1 MNAIVIGMEGTETVF
16 EDSEKTFIE
25 LSNSQRL
32 QIINALINSKMN
44 LTLIAKH
51 LGITMQE
58 AHRNFNRLMEAGIV
72 SKDSNGA
79 YSLTTFG
86 NTIVTQIPSINFLS
100 KNKAYFSDHYF
111 ADLPMKFVQRIGSL
125 DNSTFVQG
133 LVAVIEEIKEMY
145 RHSEE
150 FIYGMIPQVPLDLM
164 EVAAKVVKDRK
175 ISFNYILPKN
185 AVIPKKGKDFLNDI
199 NFHDLL
205 KNGLVERKMVEEV
218 KVSVVLNEK
227 KALVMFPSI
236 KGETDMNGAFLSS
249 VNRNKDNDIKNM
261 LFHEWCLDYF
271 RYCWLRSKP
280 FDNTKL
286 REV

>member
-1 MNAIVIGMEGTETVF
+1 MNIIVIDMENAGSVF

-32 QIINALINSKMN
+32 QIINALTHSSMN

-58 AHRNFNRLMEAGIV
+58 AHRNFNRLMDAGIV
-72 SKDSNGA
+72 SKDSSGS

-100 KNKAYFSDHYF
+100 KNKNYFSDHYF

-125 DNSTFVQG
+125 DNSKFIQG

-145 RHSEE
+145 RFSEE
-150 FIYGMIPQVPLDLM
+150 YIYGMIPQVPLDLM
-164 EVAAKVVKDRK
+164 EVAAKTVKERK
-175 ISFNYILPKN
+175 IKFNYILPKN
-185 AVIPKKGKDFLNDI
+185 AVIPKKGKDFLNEI
-199 NFHDLL
+199 NYQELL
-205 KNGLVERKMVEEV
+205 KNGLVERKMVEDV
-218 KVSVVLNEK
+218 RISVVLNEK

-236 KGETDMNGAFLSS
+236 KGETDMNGAFSNS
-249 VNRNKDNDIKNM
+249 IHKENNK

-271 RYCWLRSKP
+271 RYCWLSSKP
-280 FDNTKL
+280 FDNAKL

>member
-1 MNAIVIGMEGTETVF
+1 MENTGSIF
-16 EDSEKTFIE
+16 EESERTFIE

-32 QIINALINSKMN
+32 QIINALRNSSMN

-58 AHRNFNRLMEAGIV
+58 AHRNFNRLMDAGIV
-72 SKDSNGA
+72 TRDSTGS

-86 NTIVTQIPSINFLS
+86 NTIITQLPSINFLS
-100 KNKAYFSDHYF
+100 KNKNYFSDHYF

-125 DNSTFVQG
+125 DNSKFIQG
-133 LVAVIEEIKEMY
+133 LVAVIEEIKELY

-150 FIYGMIPQVPLDLM
+150 YIYGMIPQVPLDLM
-164 EVAAKVVKDRK
+164 EVAVKTVMDCK
-175 ISFNYILPKN
+175 IKFNYILPKN
-185 AVIPKKGKDFLNDI
+185 AIIPRKGKDFLNEI
-199 NFHDLL
+199 NYQELL
-205 KNGLVERKMVEEV
+205 KSGSIERKMIDEV

-227 KALVMFPSI
+227 KSLVMFPSI
-236 KGETDMNGAFLSS
+236 KGETDMNGAFSS
-249 VNRNKDNDIKNM
+249 GMDKDNNK

-271 RYCWLRSKP
+271 RYSWLDSKP
-280 FDNTKL
+280 FDNSKL

>member
-1 MNAIVIGMEGTETVF
+1 
-16 EDSEKTFIE
+16 
-25 LSNSQRL
+25 
-32 QIINALINSKMN
+32 
-44 LTLIAKH
+44 
-51 LGITMQE
+51 
-58 AHRNFNRLMEAGIV
+58 MEAGIV

-100 KNKAYFSDHYF
+100 KNKTFFSDHFF

-125 DNSTFVQG
+125 DDSTFVEG
-133 LVAVIEEIKEMY
+133 LVAVIGEIKEMY

-185 AVIPKKGKDFLNDI
+185 AAIPKKGKDFLNEI

-205 KNGLVERKMVEEV
+205 KSGLVERKMTEEV
-218 KVSVVLNEK
+218 KVAVVLNEK
-227 KALVMFPSI
+227 KALVMFPST
-236 KGETDMNGAFLSS
+236 KGETDMNGAFLGSI
-249 VNRNKDNDIKNM
+249 NRNDDNGKNM

-271 RYCWLRSKP
+271 RYSWLRSKP

>member
-1 MNAIVIGMEGTETVF
+1 MNIIVIDMENGESVF

-32 QIINALINSKMN
+32 QIINALINSSMN

-58 AHRNFNRLMEAGIV
+58 AHRNFNRLMDAGIV
-72 SKDSNGA
+72 SKDSSGS

-100 KNKAYFSDHYF
+100 KNKNYFSDHYF

-125 DNSTFVQG
+125 DNSNFIQG

-145 RHSEE
+145 RYSEE
-150 FIYGMIPQVPLDLM
+150 YIYGMIPQVPLDLM
-164 EVAAKVVKDRK
+164 EVAAKTVKERK
-175 ISFNYILPKN
+175 IKFNYILPKN
-185 AVIPKKGKDFLNDI
+185 AVIPKKGKDFLNEI
-199 NFHDLL
+199 NYQELI
-205 KNGLVERKMVEEV
+205 KNGLVERKMIEDVR
-218 KVSVVLNEK
+218 VSVVLNEK

-236 KGETDMNGAFLSS
+236 KGETDMNGAFSNS
-249 VNRNKDNDIKNM
+249 IHKENNK

-271 RYCWLRSKP
+271 RYCWLSSKP
-280 FDNTKL
+280 FDNAKL

>member
-1 MNAIVIGMEGTETVF
+1 MDIIVIDMENGESVF

-32 QIINALINSKMN
+32 QIINALINSSMN
-44 LTLIAKH
+44 LTLISKH

-58 AHRNFNRLMEAGIV
+58 AHRNFNRLMDAGIV
-72 SKDSNGA
+72 SKDSSGS

-100 KNKAYFSDHYF
+100 KNKNYFSDHYF

-125 DNSTFVQG
+125 DNSKFIQG

-145 RHSEE
+145 RYSEE
-150 FIYGMIPQVPLDLM
+150 YIYGMIPQVPLDLM
-164 EVAAKVVKDRK
+164 EVAAKTVKERK
-175 ISFNYILPKN
+175 IKFNYILPKN
-185 AVIPKKGKDFLNDI
+185 AVIPKKGKDFLNEI
-199 NFHDLL
+199 NYPELL
-205 KNGLVERKMVEEV
+205 KNGLVERKMIEDVR
-218 KVSVVLNEK
+218 VSVVLNEK

-236 KGETDMNGAFLSS
+236 KGETDMNGAFSNS
-249 VNRNKDNDIKNM
+249 IYKENNK

-271 RYCWLRSKP
+271 RYCWLSSKP
-280 FDNTKL
+280 FDNAKL

>member
-1 MNAIVIGMEGTETVF
+1 MNIIVIDMENGGSVF

-32 QIINALINSKMN
+32 QIINALTNSSMN

-58 AHRNFNRLMEAGIV
+58 AHRNFNRLMDAGIV
-72 SKDSNGA
+72 SKDSSGS

-100 KNKAYFSDHYF
+100 KNKKYFSDHYF

-125 DNSTFVQG
+125 ESSKFIQG

-145 RHSEE
+145 RYSEE
-150 FIYGMIPQVPLDLM
+150 YIYGMIPQVPLDLM
-164 EVAAKVVKDRK
+164 EVAAKTVKERK
-175 ISFNYILPKN
+175 IKFNYILPKN
-185 AVIPKKGKDFLNDI
+185 AVIPKKGKDFLNEI
-199 NFHDLL
+199 NYPELL
-205 KNGLVERKMVEEV
+205 KKGLVERKMIEDVR
-218 KVSVVLNEK
+218 VSVVLNEK

-236 KGETDMNGAFLSS
+236 KGETDMNGAFSNS
-249 VNRNKDNDIKNM
+249 IHKENNK

-271 RYCWLRSKP
+271 RYCWLSSKP
-280 FDNTKL
+280 FDNAKL

>member
-1 MNAIVIGMEGTETVF
+1 MNIIVIDMENAGSVF

-32 QIINALINSKMN
+32 QIINALTHSSMN

-58 AHRNFNRLMEAGIV
+58 AHRNFNRLMDAGIV
-72 SKDSNGA
+72 SKDSSGS

-100 KNKAYFSDHYF
+100 KNKNYFSDHYF

-125 DNSTFVQG
+125 DNSKFIQG

-145 RHSEE
+145 RFSEE
-150 FIYGMIPQVPLDLM
+150 YIYGMIPQVPLDLM
-164 EVAAKVVKDRK
+164 EVAAKTVKERK
-175 ISFNYILPKN
+175 IKFNYILPKN
-185 AVIPKKGKDFLNDI
+185 AAIPKKGKDFLNEI
-199 NFHDLL
+199 NYQELL
-205 KNGLVERKMVEEV
+205 KNGLVERKMVEDV
-218 KVSVVLNEK
+218 RISVVLNEK

-236 KGETDMNGAFLSS
+236 K
-249 VNRNKDNDIKNM
+249 
-261 LFHEWCLDYF
+261 
-271 RYCWLRSKP
+271 
-280 FDNTKL
+280 
-286 REV
+286 

>member
-1 MNAIVIGMEGTETVF
+1 MENAGSVF

-32 QIINALINSKMN
+32 QIINALTHSSMN

-58 AHRNFNRLMEAGIV
+58 AHRNFNRLMDAGIV
-72 SKDSNGA
+72 SKDSSGS

-100 KNKAYFSDHYF
+100 KNKNYFSDHYF

-125 DNSTFVQG
+125 DNSKFIQG

-145 RHSEE
+145 RFSEE
-150 FIYGMIPQVPLDLM
+150 YIYGMIPQVPLDLM
-164 EVAAKVVKDRK
+164 EVAAKTVKERK
-175 ISFNYILPKN
+175 IKFNYILPKN
-185 AVIPKKGKDFLNDI
+185 AVIPKKGKDFLNEI
-199 NFHDLL
+199 NYQELL
-205 KNGLVERKMVEEV
+205 KNGLVERKMIEDVR
-218 KVSVVLNEK
+218 VSVVLNEK

-236 KGETDMNGAFLSS
+236 KGETDMNGAFSNS
-249 VNRNKDNDIKNM
+249 IHKENNK

-271 RYCWLRSKP
+271 RYCWISSKH

>member
-1 MNAIVIGMEGTETVF
+1 MENAGSVF

-32 QIINALINSKMN
+32 QIINALTHSSMN

-58 AHRNFNRLMEAGIV
+58 AHRNFNRLMDAGIV
-72 SKDSNGA
+72 SKDSSGS

-100 KNKAYFSDHYF
+100 KNKNYFSDHYF

-125 DNSTFVQG
+125 DNSKFIQG

-145 RHSEE
+145 RFSEE
-150 FIYGMIPQVPLDLM
+150 YIYGMIPQVPLDLM
-164 EVAAKVVKDRK
+164 EVAAKTVKERK
-175 ISFNYILPKN
+175 IKFNYILPKN
-185 AVIPKKGKDFLNDI
+185 AAIPKKGKDFLNEI
-199 NFHDLL
+199 NYQELL
-205 KNGLVERKMVEEV
+205 KNGLVERRMIEDVR
-218 KVSVVLNEK
+218 VSVVLNEK

-236 KGETDMNGAFLSS
+236 KGETDMNGAFSNS
-249 VNRNKDNDIKNM
+249 IHKENNK

-271 RYCWLRSKP
+271 RYCWLSSKP
-280 FDNTKL
+280 FDNAKL

>member
-1 MNAIVIGMEGTETVF
+1 MNIIVIDMENAGSVF

-32 QIINALINSKMN
+32 QIINALANSSMN

-58 AHRNFNRLMEAGIV
+58 AHRNFNRLMDAGIV
-72 SKDSNGA
+72 SKDSSGS

-100 KNKAYFSDHYF
+100 KNKKYFSDHYF

-125 DNSTFVQG
+125 ESSKFIQG

-145 RHSEE
+145 RYSEE
-150 FIYGMIPQVPLDLM
+150 YIYGMIPQVPLDLM
-164 EVAAKVVKDRK
+164 EVAAKTVKDRR
-175 ISFNYILPKN
+175 IRFNYILPKN
-185 AVIPKKGKDFLNDI
+185 AVIPKKGKDFLNEI
-199 NFHDLL
+199 NYQELL
-205 KNGLVERKMVEEV
+205 RNGLVERKMIEDVS
-218 KVSVVLNEK
+218 VSVVLNEK
-227 KALVMFPSI
+227 KAVVMFPSI
-236 KGETDMNGAFLSS
+236 KGETDMNGAFSNS
-249 VNRNKDNDIKNM
+249 IYKENNK

-271 RYCWLRSKP
+271 RYCWLSSKP
-280 FDNTKL
+280 FDNAKL

>member
-1 MNAIVIGMEGTETVF
+1 MNTILIRMEDTGSIF
-16 EDSEKTFIE
+16 EESERTFIE

-32 QIINALINSKMN
+32 QIINALRNSSMN

-58 AHRNFNRLMEAGIV
+58 AHRNFNRLMDAGIV
-72 SKDSNGA
+72 TRDSSGS

-86 NTIVTQIPSINFLS
+86 NTIITQLPSINFLS
-100 KNKAYFSDHYF
+100 KNKNYFSDHYF

-125 DNSTFVQG
+125 DNSKFIQG
-133 LVAVIEEIKEMY
+133 LVAVIEEIKELY

-150 FIYGMIPQVPLDLM
+150 YIYGMIPQVPLDLM
-164 EVAAKVVKDRK
+164 EVAVKTVMDCK
-175 ISFNYILPKN
+175 IKFNYILPKN
-185 AVIPKKGKDFLNDI
+185 AVIPRKGKDFLNEI
-199 NFHDLL
+199 NYQELL
-205 KNGLVERKMVEEV
+205 KSGSIERKMIDEV

-227 KALVMFPSI
+227 KSLVMFPSI
-236 KGETDMNGAFLSS
+236 KGETDMNAAFSS
-249 VNRNKDNDIKNM
+249 GMDKDNDK

-271 RYCWLRSKP
+271 RYSWLHSKP
-280 FDNTKL
+280 FDNSKL

>member
-1 MNAIVIGMEGTETVF
+1 MENAGSVF

-32 QIINALINSKMN
+32 QIINALTNSRMN

-58 AHRNFNRLMEAGIV
+58 AHRNFNRLMDAGIV
-72 SKDSNGA
+72 SKDSSGS

-100 KNKAYFSDHYF
+100 KNKNYFSDHYF

-125 DNSTFVQG
+125 DNSKFIQG

-145 RHSEE
+145 RYSEE
-150 FIYGMIPQVPLDLM
+150 YIYGMIPQVPLDLM
-164 EVAAKVVKDRK
+164 EVAAKTVKERK
-175 ISFNYILPKN
+175 IKFNYILPKN
-185 AVIPKKGKDFLNDI
+185 AVIPRKGKDFLNEI
-199 NFHDLL
+199 NYQELL
-205 KNGLVERKMVEEV
+205 KNGLVERKMIEDVR
-218 KVSVVLNEK
+218 VSVVLNEK

-236 KGETDMNGAFLSS
+236 KGETDMNGAFSNS
-249 VNRNKDNDIKNM
+249 IHKENNK

-271 RYCWLRSKP
+271 RYCWLSSKP
-280 FDNTKL
+280 FDSTKL

>member
-1 MNAIVIGMEGTETVF
+1 MENAGSVF

-32 QIINALINSKMN
+32 QIINALANSSMN

-58 AHRNFNRLMEAGIV
+58 AHRNFNRLMDAGIV
-72 SKDSNGA
+72 SKDSSGS

-100 KNKAYFSDHYF
+100 KNKNYFSDHYF

-125 DNSTFVQG
+125 ESSKFIQG

-145 RHSEE
+145 RYSEE
-150 FIYGMIPQVPLDLM
+150 YIYGMIPQVPLDLM
-164 EVAAKVVKDRK
+164 EVAAKTVKERK
-175 ISFNYILPKN
+175 IRFNYILPKN
-185 AVIPKKGKDFLNDI
+185 AVIPKKGKDFLNEI
-199 NFHDLL
+199 NYQELL
-205 KNGLVERKMVEEV
+205 RNGLVERKMIEDVS
-218 KVSVVLNEK
+218 VSVVLNEK

-236 KGETDMNGAFLSS
+236 KGETDMNGAFSNS
-249 VNRNKDNDIKNM
+249 IYKENNK

-271 RYCWLRSKP
+271 RYCWLSSKP
-280 FDNTKL
+280 FDNAKL

>member
-1 MNAIVIGMEGTETVF
+1 MNTIVLGMENTGYIF
-16 EDSEKTFIE
+16 EESERTFIE

-32 QIINALINSKMN
+32 QIINALKNASMN

-58 AHRNFNRLMEAGIV
+58 AHRNFNRLMDAGIV
-72 SKDSNGA
+72 TRDSNGS

-86 NTIVTQIPSINFLS
+86 NTIMTQIPSINFLS
-100 KNKAYFSDHYF
+100 KNKNYFSDHYF

-125 DNSTFVQG
+125 DNSKFIQG
-133 LVAVIEEIKEMY
+133 LVAVIEEIKELY

-150 FIYGMIPQVPLDLM
+150 YIYGMIPQVPLDLM
-164 EVAAKVVKDRK
+164 EVAVKTVTEGK
-175 ISFNYILPKN
+175 IKFNYILPKN
-185 AVIPKKGKDFLNDI
+185 AAVPKKGKDFLNGI
-199 NFHDLL
+199 NYQELL
-205 KNGLVERKMVEEV
+205 KNGLIERKMIDEV

-236 KGETDMNGAFLSS
+236 KGETDMNGAFS
-249 VNRNKDNDIKNM
+249 NGIDRENNK

-271 RYCWLRSKP
+271 RYSWLDSKP
-280 FDNTKL
+280 FDNSKL

>member
-1 MNAIVIGMEGTETVF
+1 MENNSSIF
-16 EDSEKTFIE
+16 EESERTFIE

-32 QIINALINSKMN
+32 QIINALKNSRMN

-58 AHRNFNRLMEAGIV
+58 AHRNFNRLMDAGIV
-72 SKDSNGA
+72 TRDSNGS

-86 NTIVTQIPSINFLS
+86 NTIMTQLPSINFLS
-100 KNKAYFSDHYF
+100 RNKNYFSDHYF

-125 DNSTFVQG
+125 DNSKFIQG
-133 LVAVIEEIKEMY
+133 LVAVIEEIKELY
-145 RHSEE
+145 RLSEE
-150 FIYGMIPQVPLDLM
+150 YIYGMIPQVPLDLM
-164 EVAAKVVKDRK
+164 EVAVKTVTDRK
-175 ISFNYILPKN
+175 IKFNYILPKN
-185 AVIPKKGKDFLNDI
+185 AVIPKKGKDFLNEI
-199 NFHDLL
+199 NYQELL
-205 KNGLVERKMVEEV
+205 KSGSIERKMIDEV

-236 KGETDMNGAFLSS
+236 KGETDMNGAFSKGID
-249 VNRNKDNDIKNM
+249 KDNNK

-271 RYCWLRSKP
+271 RYSWLDSKP
-280 FDNTKL
+280 FDISKL

>member
-1 MNAIVIGMEGTETVF
+1 MNIIVIDMENPGSVF

-32 QIINALINSKMN
+32 QIINALTSSSMN

-58 AHRNFNRLMEAGIV
+58 AHRNFNRLVDAGIV
-72 SKDSNGA
+72 SKDSSGS

-86 NTIVTQIPSINFLS
+86 NTIMTQIPSINFLS
-100 KNKAYFSDHYF
+100 KNKNYFSEHYF

-125 DNSTFVQG
+125 DNSRFIQG
-133 LVAVIEEIKEMY
+133 LVAVIEEIKDMY
-145 RHSEE
+145 RSSEE
-150 FIYGMIPQVPLDLM
+150 YIYGMIPQVPLDLM
-164 EVAAKVVKDRK
+164 EVAAKIVKERK
-175 ISFNYILPKN
+175 IKFNYILPKN
-185 AVIPKKGKDFLNDI
+185 AVIPRKGKDFLNEI
-199 NFHDLL
+199 NYQELL
-205 KNGLVERKMVEEV
+205 KNGLVERKMIEDVR
-218 KVSVVLNEK
+218 VSVVMNEK

-236 KGETDMNGAFLSS
+236 KGETDMNGAFSNS
-249 VNRNKDNDIKNM
+249 IHKENNK

-271 RYCWLRSKP
+271 RYCWVDSKP
-280 FDNTKL
+280 FDNSKL

>member
-1 MNAIVIGMEGTETVF
+1 MENAGSVF

-32 QIINALINSKMN
+32 QIINALINSSMN

-58 AHRNFNRLMEAGIV
+58 AHRNFNRLMDAGIV
-72 SKDSNGA
+72 SKDSSGS

-100 KNKAYFSDHYF
+100 KNKNYFSDHYF

-125 DNSTFVQG
+125 DNSKFIQG

-145 RHSEE
+145 RFSEE
-150 FIYGMIPQVPLDLM
+150 YIYGMIPQVPLDLM
-164 EVAAKVVKDRK
+164 EVAAKTVKERK
-175 ISFNYILPKN
+175 IKFNYILPKN
-185 AVIPKKGKDFLNDI
+185 AAIPKKGKDFLNEI
-199 NFHDLL
+199 NYQELL
-205 KNGLVERKMVEEV
+205 KNGLVERKMIEDVR
-218 KVSVVLNEK
+218 VSVVLNEK

-236 KGETDMNGAFLSS
+236 KGETDMNGAFSNS
-249 VNRNKDNDIKNM
+249 IHKENSK

-271 RYCWLRSKP
+271 RYCWLSSKP
-280 FDNTKL
+280 FDNAKL

>member
-1 MNAIVIGMEGTETVF
+1 MENGESVF

-32 QIINALINSKMN
+32 QIINALTNSSMN

-58 AHRNFNRLMEAGIV
+58 AHRNFNRLMDAGIV
-72 SKDSNGA
+72 SKDSSGS

-100 KNKAYFSDHYF
+100 KNKNYFSDHYF

-125 DNSTFVQG
+125 DNSNFIQG

-145 RHSEE
+145 RYSEE
-150 FIYGMIPQVPLDLM
+150 YIYGMIPQVPLDLM
-164 EVAAKVVKDRK
+164 EVAAKTVKERK
-175 ISFNYILPKN
+175 IKFNYILPKN
-185 AVIPKKGKDFLNDI
+185 AVIPKKGKDFLNEI
-199 NFHDLL
+199 NYPELIR
-205 KNGLVERKMVEEV
+205 NGLVERKMIEDVR
-218 KVSVVLNEK
+218 VSVVLNEK

-236 KGETDMNGAFLSS
+236 KGETDMNGAFSNS
-249 VNRNKDNDIKNM
+249 IHKENNK

-271 RYCWLRSKP
+271 RYCWLSSKP
-280 FDNTKL
+280 FDNAKL